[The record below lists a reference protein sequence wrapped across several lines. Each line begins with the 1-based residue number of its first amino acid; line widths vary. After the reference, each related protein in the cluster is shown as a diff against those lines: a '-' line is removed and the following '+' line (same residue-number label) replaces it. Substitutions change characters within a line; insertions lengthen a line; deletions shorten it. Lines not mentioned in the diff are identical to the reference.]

1 MKRTIY
7 LCGELGQHRSKM
19 TGQPWGKTV
28 SLNHHMQTGF
38 SGAQCSLLSS
48 RYQQF
53 FLFVSSNKEHL
64 HLDWK

>member
-1 MKRTIY
+1 MKQIIY

-19 TGQPWGKTV
+19 TGQSGGKTV
-28 SLNHHMQTGF
+28 SLNHHMQTSF
-38 SGAQCSLLSS
+38 RAKCSLLSR

-53 FLFVSSNKEHL
+53 FLFVSSDKEHL